1 MRVAAAGG
9 PLTSVTLVD
18 VNADMLRVA
27 EERAARRSFS
37 SRLTFVEGN
46 AEALPLPDS
55 RFDAYTIAFGIRN
68 VPRIEAA
75 LSEAY
80 RVLKR
85 GGRFLCLEFSRV
97 DLPGIE
103 RVLRRLF
110 VRRDPRPGQG
120 RDRRRR
126 PLPLSGGIHSHV
138 SVSRFVRRD
147 DRGERL
153 PARRLHAPERRDRRH
168 PLGLEALIV
177 GILSS
182 LGHSSRLARAAYVF
196 SREGAF
202 VGVDP
207 ALLRPVLRLAL
218 AFANLIA
225 KRDGDGLAG
234 LSRAI
239 DRLGPSYVK
248 LGQFL
253 STRPDIVGGKVAV
266 ELERLQDRVAPMSR
280 EMAVAIIEASF
291 GMKIEFLFESFGE
304 PVAAASIAQV
314 HRAEVKTDD
323 GMRPVAV
330 KVLRAGIE
338 RRFARDLADMLFAAR
353 FAEGLTPE
361 FRRLRLTQVVETLA
375 RSVRMEMD
383 FRLEAAAASEFAE
396 NSSNDPEVRA
406 PALDWNRTTREVM
419 TMEWIDGV
427 PLTDPQRLTDLG
439 FDPPAL
445 ARTLIQTFLRT
456 ALRDGF
462 FHADMHQGN
471 FFVDKE
477 GRIVAV
483 DFGIMG
489 RLGRKERRFLAEI
502 LYGFIRRDYLRVAEV
517 HFEAGYVPHTY
528 RVEDFAQAL
537 RAIGEPIHS
546 RTADQISMAKL
557 LTLLF
562 EITALFDMTT
572 RVELVMLQKTMVVVE
587 GVARKLDPQLNMW
600 STAEPVVSAWIAE
613 NLGPLGRLEDAS
625 RGLSSLAV
633 FLANA
638 PRHLDKIAARLETDA
653 TAAVIKAE
661 HGLTRSVVYF
671 LAFAILASALAFVWY
686 HR

>member
-1 MRVAAAGG
+1 
-9 PLTSVTLVD
+9 
-18 VNADMLRVA
+18 
-27 EERAARRSFS
+27 
-37 SRLTFVEGN
+37 
-46 AEALPLPDS
+46 
-55 RFDAYTIAFGIRN
+55 
-68 VPRIEAA
+68 
-75 LSEAY
+75 
-80 RVLKR
+80 
-85 GGRFLCLEFSRV
+85 
-97 DLPGIE
+97 
-103 RVLRRLF
+103 
-110 VRRDPRPGQG
+110 
-120 RDRRRR
+120 
-126 PLPLSGGIHSHV
+126 
-138 SVSRFVRRD
+138 
-147 DRGERL
+147 
-153 PARRLHAPERRDRRH
+153 
-168 PLGLEALIV
+168 V

-182 LGHSSRLARAAYVF
+182 LGHSLRLARAAYVF
-196 SREGAF
+196 AREGAF
-202 VGVDP
+202 LGVDP
-207 ALLRPVLRLAL
+207 ALLPPVARLPL
-218 AFANLIA
+218 GLANLIA
-225 KRDGDGLAG
+225 KRNVDGLTG

-239 DRLGPSYVK
+239 DRLGPSYIK

-253 STRPDIVGGKVAV
+253 STRPDIVGAKVAL

-280 EMAVAIIEASF
+280 ETAIGIIETSF
-291 GMKIEFLFESFGE
+291 GAKIHSQFESFGE

-314 HRAEVKTDD
+314 HRAEVKTGD
-323 GMRPVAV
+323 GVRPVAV

-338 RRFARDLADMLFAAR
+338 RRFARDLGDMFFAAKL
-353 FAEGLTPE
+353 AERSAPE
-361 FRRLRLTQVVETLA
+361 LGRLRPVQVVETLA

-396 NSSNDPEVRA
+396 NSNNDPEVRA
-406 PALDWNRTTREVM
+406 PAIDWNRTTREVM

-439 FDPPAL
+439 FDPRAL

-471 FFVDKE
+471 FFVDNE

-517 HFEAGYVPHTY
+517 HFEAGYVPYVY
-528 RVEDFAQAL
+528 RVEDFAQAI

-562 EITALFDMTT
+562 EITALFEMTT
-572 RVELVMLQKTMVVVE
+572 RIELVMLQKTMVVVE

-600 STAEPVVSAWIAE
+600 STAEPVVGAWIAE
-613 NLGPLGRLEDAS
+613 NLGPLGRLDDVN

-638 PRHLDKIAARLETDA
+638 PRHLEKIAARLETDA
-653 TAAVIKAE
+653 TAAVIEAE
-661 HGLTRSVVYF
+661 HSLSRSVIYF
-671 LAFAILASALAFVWY
+671 LGFATFISVLAFLWY
-686 HR
+686 HW